1 MLPGANV
8 GGILSLPLTLLSS
21 QAPHMTAAQHKT
33 DIESTVSRRH
43 IDDYREGDMQSI
55 REDTRYDD
63 DMFVN
68 GGGDGNWGIDS
79 ETQRQFVTQLIDSMA
94 NSSSVSASMKNSEDD
109 CVSSSSSTSRTGCTD
124 VYTTTAHSPS
134 STTTSEH
141 KIVDVMDL
149 VNSFLN
155 K

>member
-1 MLPGANV
+1 
-8 GGILSLPLTLLSS
+8 
-21 QAPHMTAAQHKT
+21 MTAAQHKT

-94 NSSSVSASMKNSEDD
+94 NSSSVSASIISDSMKNSEDD
-109 CVSSSSSTSRTGCTD
+109 CISLSSSTSRTGCTD

>member
-68 GGGDGNWGIDS
+68 GGGDGNWGID
-79 ETQRQFVTQLIDSMA
+79 QFVTQLIDTMA
-94 NSSSVSASMKNSEDD
+94 NSSSVSASIISDSMKNSEDD
-109 CVSSSSSTSRTGCTD
+109 CISLSSSTSRTGCTD

>member
-1 MLPGANV
+1 
-8 GGILSLPLTLLSS
+8 
-21 QAPHMTAAQHKT
+21 
-33 DIESTVSRRH
+33 
-43 IDDYREGDMQSI
+43 
-55 REDTRYDD
+55 
-63 DMFVN
+63 MFVN